1 MNAQLTLLGLLAI
14 EPNYGYELKKLYD
27 QFFGRDKPI
36 LTGQIYSTLNRLVRD
51 HKVEPVPAVALS
63 ADPAVDNATDSATAA
78 TSSATTAALDTAS
91 TLAAHIKAK
100 ATAKPQG
107 PSQIQYQITP
117 DGLATLHTWLTTP
130 EEIGEHLRS
139 TFYCKVMLA
148 LLVDGDPHQYIDSQR
163 HAHLTAMRQLVRRQL
178 ATPDV
183 AEQLLLDGA
192 IYHIDADL
200 KWMDKAEGKIDNI
213 RRELCQ
219 K

>member
-51 HKVEPVPAVALS
+51 HKVEPVPAAALS
-63 ADPAVDNATDSATAA
+63 SDPATDNVANS
-78 TSSATTAALDTAS
+78 TAALDAAATAS

-163 HAHLTAMRQLVRRQL
+163 HTHLTAMRQLVRRQL
-178 ATPDV
+178 IATDV

-200 KWMDKAEGKIDNI
+200 KWMDKAEGKIDSI

>member
-51 HKVEPVPAVALS
+51 HKVEPVPAAALNS
-63 ADPAVDNATDSATAA
+63 DPATDNAANSTAPLD
-78 TSSATTAALDTAS
+78 AAATAS

-163 HAHLTAMRQLVRRQL
+163 HAHLTAMRQLMRRQL

>member
-51 HKVEPVPAVALS
+51 HKVEPVPAAALS
-63 ADPAVDNATDSATAA
+63 SDHATDNAANS
-78 TSSATTAALDTAS
+78 TAALDAAATAS
-91 TLAAHIKAK
+91 TLAAHIKTK

-163 HAHLTAMRQLVRRQL
+163 HTHLTAMRQLVRRQL
-178 ATPDV
+178 IATDV

-200 KWMDKAEGKIDNI
+200 KWMDKAEGKIDSI

>member
-51 HKVEPVPAVALS
+51 HKVEPVPAAALNS
-63 ADPAVDNATDSATAA
+63 DPAADNAANS
-78 TSSATTAALDTAS
+78 TAALDAAATAS

-163 HAHLTAMRQLVRRQL
+163 HTHLTAMRQLVRRQL
-178 ATPDV
+178 ATTDV

>member
-51 HKVEPVPAVALS
+51 HKVEPVPAAALS
-63 ADPAVDNATDSATAA
+63 SDPATDNAANS
-78 TSSATTAALDTAS
+78 TAALDAAATAS

-163 HAHLTAMRQLVRRQL
+163 HTHLTAMRQLVRRQL
-178 ATPDV
+178 IATDV

-200 KWMDKAEGKIDNI
+200 KWMDKAEGKIDSI

>member
-51 HKVEPVPAVALS
+51 HKVEPVPAAALNS
-63 ADPAVDNATDSATAA
+63 DPATYNAANS
-78 TSSATTAALDTAS
+78 TAALDAAATAS

-163 HAHLTAMRQLVRRQL
+163 HTHLTAMRQLVRRQL

-200 KWMDKAEGKIDNI
+200 KWMDKAEGKIDSI

>member
-51 HKVEPVPAVALS
+51 HKVEPVPAAALNS
-63 ADPAVDNATDSATAA
+63 DPATDNAANS
-78 TSSATTAALDTAS
+78 TAALDAAATAS

-163 HAHLTAMRQLVRRQL
+163 HTHLTAMRQLVRRQL
-178 ATPDV
+178 ATTDV

>member
-51 HKVEPVPAVALS
+51 HKVEPVPAATPS
-63 ADPAVDNATDSATAA
+63 SDPAADNAANS
-78 TSSATTAALDTAS
+78 TAALDAAATAS

-100 ATAKPQG
+100 AKAKPQG

-163 HAHLTAMRQLVRRQL
+163 HAHLTAMRQLMRRQL

-213 RRELCQ
+213 RGELCQ

>member
-51 HKVEPVPAVALS
+51 HKVEPVPAAALNS
-63 ADPAVDNATDSATAA
+63 DPATDNAAIS
-78 TSSATTAALDTAS
+78 TAALDAAATAS

-163 HAHLTAMRQLVRRQL
+163 HAHLTAMRQLMRRQL

>member
-51 HKVEPVPAVALS
+51 HKVEPVPAAALNS
-63 ADPAVDNATDSATAA
+63 DPATDNAANS
-78 TSSATTAALDTAS
+78 TAALDAAATAS

-163 HAHLTAMRQLVRRQL
+163 HTHLTAMRQLVRRQL

>member
-51 HKVEPVPAVALS
+51 HKVEPVPAAALNS
-63 ADPAVDNATDSATAA
+63 DPATDNAANS
-78 TSSATTAALDTAS
+78 TAALDAAATAS

-163 HAHLTAMRQLVRRQL
+163 HTHLTAMRQLVRRQL
-178 ATPDV
+178 IATDV

>member
-51 HKVEPVPAVALS
+51 HKVEPVPAAALS
-63 ADPAVDNATDSATAA
+63 SDPATDNAANSTAA
-78 TSSATTAALDTAS
+78 PDITATAS

-163 HAHLTAMRQLVRRQL
+163 HAHLTAMRQLMRRQL

>member
-51 HKVEPVPAVALS
+51 HKVEPVPAAALNS
-63 ADPAVDNATDSATAA
+63 DPATDNAANS
-78 TSSATTAALDTAS
+78 TAALDAAATAS

-163 HAHLTAMRQLVRRQL
+163 HTHLTAMRQLVRRQL
-178 ATPDV
+178 ATTDV

-200 KWMDKAEGKIDNI
+200 KWMDKAEGKIDSI

>member
-51 HKVEPVPAVALS
+51 HKVEPVPAATPS
-63 ADPAVDNATDSATAA
+63 SDPATDNAANS
-78 TSSATTAALDTAS
+78 TAALDAAATAS

-163 HAHLTAMRQLVRRQL
+163 HAHLTAMRQLMRRQL

>member
-1 MNAQLTLLGLLAI
+1 MNTQLTLLGLLAI

-51 HKVEPVPAVALS
+51 HKVEPVPAAALS
-63 ADPAVDNATDSATAA
+63 SDPATDNAANS
-78 TSSATTAALDTAS
+78 TAALDAAATAS

-163 HAHLTAMRQLVRRQL
+163 HAHLTAMRQLMRRQL

>member
-51 HKVEPVPAVALS
+51 HKVEPVPAAALS
-63 ADPAVDNATDSATAA
+63 SDPATDNAANS
-78 TSSATTAALDTAS
+78 TAALDAAATAS

-163 HAHLTAMRQLVRRQL
+163 HAHLTAMRQLMRRQL

>member
-51 HKVEPVPAVALS
+51 HKVEPVPAAALS
-63 ADPAVDNATDSATAA
+63 SDPAADNAANS
-78 TSSATTAALDTAS
+78 TAALDAAATAS

-100 ATAKPQG
+100 AKAKPQG

-163 HAHLTAMRQLVRRQL
+163 HAHLTAMRQLMRRQL

>member
-51 HKVEPVPAVALS
+51 HKVEPVPAAALS
-63 ADPAVDNATDSATAA
+63 SDPAADNAANS
-78 TSSATTAALDTAS
+78 TAALDAAATAS

-163 HAHLTAMRQLVRRQL
+163 HTHLTAMRQLVRRQL
-178 ATPDV
+178 IATDV

-200 KWMDKAEGKIDNI
+200 KWMDKAEGKIDSI

>member
-51 HKVEPVPAVALS
+51 HKVEPVPAAALNS
-63 ADPAVDNATDSATAA
+63 DPATDNAANS
-78 TSSATTAALDTAS
+78 TAALDAAATAS

-148 LLVDGDPHQYIDSQR
+148 LLVDGNPHQYIDSQR
-163 HAHLTAMRQLVRRQL
+163 HTHLTAMRQLVRRQL
-178 ATPDV
+178 IATDV

>member
-51 HKVEPVPAVALS
+51 HKVEPVPATALNS
-63 ADPAVDNATDSATAA
+63 DPATDNAANS
-78 TSSATTAALDTAS
+78 TAALDAAATAS

-163 HAHLTAMRQLVRRQL
+163 HTHLTAMRQLVRRQL
-178 ATPDV
+178 ATTDV

-200 KWMDKAEGKIDNI
+200 KWMDKAEGKIDSI

>member
-51 HKVEPVPAVALS
+51 HKVEPVPAAALS
-63 ADPAVDNATDSATAA
+63 ADPATDNAANS
-78 TSSATTAALDTAS
+78 TAALDAAATAS

-163 HAHLTAMRQLVRRQL
+163 HAHLTAMRQLMRRQL

>member
-51 HKVEPVPAVALS
+51 HKVEPVPAAALNS
-63 ADPAVDNATDSATAA
+63 DPATDNAANS
-78 TSSATTAALDTAS
+78 TAALDAAATAS

-178 ATPDV
+178 ATTDV

-200 KWMDKAEGKIDNI
+200 KWMDKAEGKIDSI

>member
-27 QFFGRDKPI
+27 QFFGRYKPI

-51 HKVEPVPAVALS
+51 HKVEPVPAAALNS
-63 ADPAVDNATDSATAA
+63 DPATDNAANS
-78 TSSATTAALDTAS
+78 TAALDAAATAS

-163 HAHLTAMRQLVRRQL
+163 HTHLTAMRQLVRRQL
-178 ATPDV
+178 IATDV

-200 KWMDKAEGKIDNI
+200 KWMDKAEGKIDSI

>member
-51 HKVEPVPAVALS
+51 HKVEPVPAAALNS
-63 ADPAVDNATDSATAA
+63 DPATDNAANS
-78 TSSATTAALDTAS
+78 TAALDAAATAS

-163 HAHLTAMRQLVRRQL
+163 HTHLTAMRQLVRRQL
-178 ATPDV
+178 IATDV

-200 KWMDKAEGKIDNI
+200 KWMDKAEGKIDSI

>member
-51 HKVEPVPAVALS
+51 HKVEPVPAAALNS
-63 ADPAVDNATDSATAA
+63 DPATDNAANS
-78 TSSATTAALDTAS
+78 TAALDAAATAS
-91 TLAAHIKAK
+91 TLAAYTKAK

-163 HAHLTAMRQLVRRQL
+163 HTHLTAMRQLVRRQL

>member
-51 HKVEPVPAVALS
+51 HKVEPVPAVALNS
-63 ADPAVDNATDSATAA
+63 DPATDNAANS
-78 TSSATTAALDTAS
+78 TAALDAAATAS
-91 TLAAHIKAK
+91 TLATHIKAK

-163 HAHLTAMRQLVRRQL
+163 HTHLTAMRQLVRRQL
-178 ATPDV
+178 ATTDV

-200 KWMDKAEGKIDNI
+200 KWMDKAEGKIDSI

>member
-51 HKVEPVPAVALS
+51 HKVEPVPAAALNS
-63 ADPAVDNATDSATAA
+63 DPATDNAANS
-78 TSSATTAALDTAS
+78 TAALDAAATAS

-163 HAHLTAMRQLVRRQL
+163 HTHLTAMRQLVRRQMI
-178 ATPDV
+178 ATDV

-200 KWMDKAEGKIDNI
+200 KWMDKAEGKIDSI

>member
-51 HKVEPVPAVALS
+51 HKVEPVPAVALNS
-63 ADPAVDNATDSATAA
+63 DPATDNAANS
-78 TSSATTAALDTAS
+78 TAALDAAVTAS

-163 HAHLTAMRQLVRRQL
+163 HTHLTAMRQLVRRQL
-178 ATPDV
+178 IATDV

-200 KWMDKAEGKIDNI
+200 KWMDKAEGKIDSI

>member
-51 HKVEPVPAVALS
+51 HKVEPVPVAALS
-63 ADPAVDNATDSATAA
+63 SDPATDNAANS
-78 TSSATTAALDTAS
+78 TAALDAAATAS

-163 HAHLTAMRQLVRRQL
+163 HTHLTAMRQLVRRQL
-178 ATPDV
+178 ATTDV

-200 KWMDKAEGKIDNI
+200 KWMDKAEGKIDSI

>member
-51 HKVEPVPAVALS
+51 HKVEPVPVAALNS
-63 ADPAVDNATDSATAA
+63 DSATDNAA
-78 TSSATTAALDTAS
+78 NSTAALDAAATAS

-100 ATAKPQG
+100 AKAKPQG

-163 HAHLTAMRQLVRRQL
+163 HAHLTAMRQLMRRQL
-178 ATPDV
+178 ATTDV

>member
-51 HKVEPVPAVALS
+51 HKVEPVPAAALS
-63 ADPAVDNATDSATAA
+63 SDPATDNVANS
-78 TSSATTAALDTAS
+78 TAALDAAATAS

-178 ATPDV
+178 ATTDV

-200 KWMDKAEGKIDNI
+200 KWMDKAEGKIDSI